1 MALTSTLSLTGVT
14 TQLAAIHLQQTQG
27 PNFQQWLN
35 TNPWTGACVAVGGLL
50 ALSAIAWLLTVMI
63 ALPLLRRLIKKTSFE
78 WDDAFLDSSVFRWLG
93 YVPPA
98 IIFAL
103 TSTIV
108 DSDAFGISL
117 PSQVENL
124 IYLQQVAQAFIVV
137 CFMMAVNSALSVT
150 LKIFAERNTGQS
162 RASIKGYIQLI
173 KIFVSVVGLV
183 SAAAIAVDEDPWE
196 FLKYIAGMT
205 AILLFVFKD
214 TILSLLASIQL
225 TTNKMILVGDWIEV
239 PSCGADG
246 DVIDIA
252 LHTVKIQN
260 FDKTIVAV
268 PTRSLVDGAFK
279 NWRGMS
285 ESGGRRIKRNIVLD
299 LSTIRFL
306 DDVDIEKF
314 RKVHLIKD
322 YIEEKTT
329 QLRESNA
336 TMGNSD
342 SSINARRLTNV
353 GTFRAYIVAY
363 LKSLPDVHEHFT
375 FLVRQL
381 EAGQTGLP
389 IQIYIF
395 TKTTAWVKYEDIQ
408 ADIFDHLLAAL
419 TEFDLRVFQEP
430 TGHDVTLAAVT
441 PVS

>member
-1 MALTSTLSLTGVT
+1 
-14 TQLAAIHLQQTQG
+14 
-27 PNFQQWLN
+27 
-35 TNPWTGACVAVGGLL
+35 
-50 ALSAIAWLLTVMI
+50 
-63 ALPLLRRLIKKTSFE
+63 
-78 WDDAFLDSSVFRWLG
+78 
-93 YVPPA
+93 
-98 IIFAL
+98 
-103 TSTIV
+103 
-108 DSDAFGISL
+108 
-117 PSQVENL
+117 
-124 IYLQQVAQAFIVV
+124 
-137 CFMMAVNSALSVT
+137 
-150 LKIFAERNTGQS
+150 
-162 RASIKGYIQLI
+162 
-173 KIFVSVVGLV
+173 
-183 SAAAIAVDEDPWE
+183 
-196 FLKYIAGMT
+196 
-205 AILLFVFKD
+205 
-214 TILSLLASIQL
+214 
-225 TTNKMILVGDWIEV
+225 MILVGDWIEV

-336 TMGNSD
+336 TMGNAD
-342 SSINARRLTNV
+342 SPINSRRLTNV

-395 TKTTAWVKYEDIQ
+395 TKTTAWVEYEDIQ